1 MEQKLQKILS
11 LFNGKDD
18 YKSSDYISYSI
29 LRKSKGGFSIYL
41 VYAHDKHPVKS
52 NSLLFDTVDN
62 LIKVVEA
69 LEYGLL
75 KKAGNVSTEDLESL
89 LSEW

>member
-1 MEQKLQKILS
+1 MEHKLQKILS

-41 VYAHDKHPVKS
+41 VYEHINNPVKS
-52 NSLLFDTVDN
+52 NSLVFDTVDN

-75 KKAGNVSTEDLESL
+75 KKAGNVSTEELETL